1 MPDRKKWEELSENE
15 ILNTKAHQCSKCRYY
30 SKLNAG
36 TCKAN
41 TTCDYILIEGHSRG
55 CDPRDCIKKGF
66 FKRKSKS
73 DPKRVSR
80 IVL

>member
-1 MPDRKKWEELSENE
+1 MPDRKKWGALSGNE
-15 ILNTKAHQCSKCRYY
+15 ISSIKTYQCSKCRYY
-30 SKLNAG
+30 SKLSPGAYKTNA
-36 TCKAN
+36 
-41 TTCDYILIEGHSRG
+41 TCDYILIEGHSRG
-55 CDPRDCIKKGF
+55 CDPRDCVKNGL